1 MDFPPPHYLLF
12 EPLNDRETLK
22 LWNEYKVKYG
32 NNCEFDEI
40 DGCKFFRQKNSH
52 LYLIRGYQKFL

>member
-1 MDFPPPHYLLF
+1 MDFPPPHYILF
-12 EPLNDRETLK
+12 EPLNDRETFK

-40 DGCKFFRQKNSH
+40 DGCIFFSSE
-52 LYLIRGYQKFL
+52 

>member
-12 EPLNDRETLK
+12 EPLNDRETSRIWNDYK
-22 LWNEYKVKYG
+22 LKYG

-40 DGCKFFRQKNSH
+40 DGCKYFFDSH
-52 LYLIRGYQKFL
+52 KYWYYHYYD